1 MGRRSRSRSGSLD
14 SWGRKRVRSSR
25 AERSDRDVRD
35 RDVRDRDR
43 RRSRERGRSRSRS
56 RERILQGE
64 GGSSPS
70 NASQNKPPEP
80 EISEEEQMRL
90 LMGFGG
96 FDTTKGKV
104 VEENLR
110 GPAVGTSNTKSKR
123 EYRQFMNKRSSFM
136 KPKPPAPMNSSA
148 APLVKPKSAFAHF
161 QKHIT
166 SAVRE
171 ELKNRGSTDITDVN
185 DTDPANL
192 GAVQREVSARW
203 NDLTPEQREPFLDAA
218 KVDRERYDEECLLRD
233 RQVEEERERRRQDR
247 YALDVDGKRER
258 KVTVETIVK
267 EKREKKPA
275 KPLTDEQSETKRKR
289 DEVRSR
295 PPQLAKDAKDELRAE
310 EERQKEDLKT
320 KKANAASARL
330 NYLLG
335 QSDIF
340 KHFGVK
346 APAVKGSS
354 KAATTK
360 KKKSE
365 REEDDELLHDKHDT
379 VRLTVQPSV
388 IKFGTMRQY
397 QLEGLSWMVN
407 LANQGINGILADEM
421 GLGKTLQTISV
432 LGYFKEFQ
440 NISGPHLVL
449 VPKSTLSNWLNE
461 FNRWCPSLRAI
472 KFHGDKVERDRVVD
486 QLLCPGLAA
495 DKRKFDVCVTTFEM
509 CLKAKSTLSKF
520 AWHYLI
526 IDEAHR
532 IKNESSQ
539 FSMIVRTMATEHRL
553 LLTGTPLQNNLHE
566 LWALLN
572 FLLPDVF
579 SSSEQFDEW
588 YAFNL
593 DTEDEEAKKQMI
605 TQLHRILR
613 PFMLRRL
620 KADVEKSLPPKKETL
635 LFVGMTPMQKALYKT
650 LLLRDMN
657 TLTGGSA
664 ASKSALQNIVMYVV
678 VGLEFV
684 GLVQIYRCCGHPYL
698 FEGQEDRS
706 LPPLGDHVVDNCGKM
721 ILMDKL
727 LKRLKARGSRVLI
740 FSQMTRVLD
749 IMEDFCRMRAY

>member
-1 MGRRSRSRSGSLD
+1 
-14 SWGRKRVRSSR
+14 
-25 AERSDRDVRD
+25 
-35 RDVRDRDR
+35 
-43 RRSRERGRSRSRS
+43 
-56 RERILQGE
+56 
-64 GGSSPS
+64 
-70 NASQNKPPEP
+70 
-80 EISEEEQMRL
+80 
-90 LMGFGG
+90 
-96 FDTTKGKV
+96 
-104 VEENLR
+104 
-110 GPAVGTSNTKSKR
+110 
-123 EYRQFMNKRSSFM
+123 
-136 KPKPPAPMNSSA
+136 
-148 APLVKPKSAFAHF
+148 
-161 QKHIT
+161 
-166 SAVRE
+166 
-171 ELKNRGSTDITDVN
+171 
-185 DTDPANL
+185 
-192 GAVQREVSARW
+192 
-203 NDLTPEQREPFLDAA
+203 
-218 KVDRERYDEECLLRD
+218 
-233 RQVEEERERRRQDR
+233 
-247 YALDVDGKRER
+247 
-258 KVTVETIVK
+258 
-267 EKREKKPA
+267 
-275 KPLTDEQSETKRKR
+275 
-289 DEVRSR
+289 
-295 PPQLAKDAKDELRAE
+295 
-310 EERQKEDLKT
+310 
-320 KKANAASARL
+320 
-330 NYLLG
+330 
-335 QSDIF
+335 
-340 KHFGVK
+340 
-346 APAVKGSS
+346 
-354 KAATTK
+354 
-360 KKKSE
+360 
-365 REEDDELLHDKHDT
+365 ELLHDKHDT

-588 YAFNL
+588 FNL

-678 VGLEFV
+678 V
-684 GLVQIYRCCGHPYL
+684 
-698 FEGQEDRS
+698 
-706 LPPLGDHVVDNCGKM
+706 
-721 ILMDKL
+721 
-727 LKRLKARGSRVLI
+727 
-740 FSQMTRVLD
+740 
-749 IMEDFCRMRAY
+749 

>member
-1 MGRRSRSRSGSLD
+1 M
-14 SWGRKRVRSSR
+14 
-25 AERSDRDVRD
+25 
-35 RDVRDRDR
+35 
-43 RRSRERGRSRSRS
+43 
-56 RERILQGE
+56 
-64 GGSSPS
+64 
-70 NASQNKPPEP
+70 AS
-80 EISEEEQMRL
+80 EQ
-90 LMGFGG
+90 
-96 FDTTKGKV
+96 
-104 VEENLR
+104 
-110 GPAVGTSNTKSKR
+110 A
-123 EYRQFMNKRSSFM
+123 
-136 KPKPPAPMNSSA
+136 ASA

-432 LGYFKEFQ
+432 LGYFKEVH
-440 NISGPHLVL
+440 IHKYPCS
-449 VPKSTLSNWLNE
+449 
-461 FNRWCPSLRAI
+461 
-472 KFHGDKVERDRVVD
+472 
-486 QLLCPGLAA
+486 
-495 DKRKFDVCVTTFEM
+495 
-509 CLKAKSTLSKF
+509 
-520 AWHYLI
+520 YLI

-684 GLVQIYRCCGHPYL
+684 GLVQIYRFMNRWQLRKCCGHPYL

-706 LPPLGDHVVDNCGKM
+706 LPPMGDHVVDNCGKM

-749 IMEDFCRMRAY
+749 IMEDFCRMRAYGYVRCLFVAVSEVLTVIYVFGRYCRIDGNTSYDDRESSIEDYNAPNSSKFIFLLSTRAGGLGINLYTADIVILYDSDWNPQADLQAQV